1 MKLTEIMYNPMDNF
15 QRLGPKIMGI
25 GKDENDDWI
34 KRGVG
39 YNKDSLVRA
48 IEANWPAQQTEE
60 PKEVSDAFWRVS
72 GVYI

>member
-1 MKLTEIMYNPMDNF
+1 
-15 QRLGPKIMGI
+15 MGI

-34 KRGVG
+34 KREVG